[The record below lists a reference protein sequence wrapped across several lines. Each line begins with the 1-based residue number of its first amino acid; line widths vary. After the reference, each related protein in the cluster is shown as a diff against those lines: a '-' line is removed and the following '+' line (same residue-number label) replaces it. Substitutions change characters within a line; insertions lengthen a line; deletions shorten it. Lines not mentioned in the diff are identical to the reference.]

1 MNLKLAAISLFVRAD
16 EHFSLRFPPYL
27 LGRSRKALVAPP
39 ATAATNGIRSTSMN
53 MKFLLI
59 SAVLLLTTGCGLG
72 SLLSTSAPSPVTVP
86 ASTKV
91 SGIVMGGQQPVGGI
105 LLQLYT
111 VGTTGYGSVS
121 TPLGASFQ
129 TTAYGN
135 FNLPAYTCPGDAM
148 TYLVGT
154 GGQPIAAVG
163 STPAVTN
170 PNLALMVGL
179 GKCSTIAANFIDM
192 NEVTTVATV
201 WALSPFMTDATHI
214 GATTTNS
221 VGIVNAFAN
230 INKLTNTATGAV
242 SGPALPSGAVL
253 PTMEINTLADI
264 LEQCVNSGGSDGQPS
279 DGVTTGNG
287 CDKLFYLTGGS
298 SNTVSAAL
306 YIAQHPSTNVA
317 SLNKLRSASPVFQQ
331 PFDVNSPPLSWSIV
345 ITHSGGGLSNPQ
357 SIATDQQGNV
367 WVANAG
373 NSSVSEFNPLG
384 GAISTATGFTQNIS
398 VPYALA
404 IDQSG
409 NAWVAN
415 SGSNTITELTPL
427 GVSSTSHGDSTQLNA
442 PKGIAIDGSNN
453 VWVTNSGNSSV
464 SAFNSSGQPLSGS
477 PYTGSGITTPV
488 AIAINPK

>member
-1 MNLKLAAISLFVRAD
+1 
-16 EHFSLRFPPYL
+16 
-27 LGRSRKALVAPP
+27 
-39 ATAATNGIRSTSMN
+39 MN
-53 MKFLLI
+53 MKLLAV
-59 SAVLLLTTGCGLG
+59 SAVLSEVLLWTTGCGLATV
-72 SLLSTSAPSPVTVP
+72 SSTGTTSPVAVP

-105 LLQLYT
+105 SLQLYT
-111 VGTTGYGSVS
+111 VGTTGYGSTA

-129 TTAYGN
+129 TTPSGN

-170 PNLALMVGL
+170 PNLALVVGL
-179 GKCSTIAANFIDM
+179 GKCSTVGASFIDM

-214 GATTTNS
+214 GATTTNA
-221 VGIVNAFAN
+221 VGITNAFAN
-230 INKLTNTATGAV
+230 IDKMTNTATGAV

-264 LEQCVNSGGSDGQPS
+264 LAQCVNSSGSDGQAS
-279 DGVTTGNG
+279 NGTTTGNG
-287 CDKLFYLTGGS
+287 CDKLFYLTGGTT
-298 SNTVSAAL
+298 NTVAAAL

-317 SLNKLRSASPVFQQ
+317 SLLLLSTAPVFS
-331 PFDVNSPPLSWSIV
+331 PTLDVNSPPASLSIV

-357 SIATDQQGNV
+357 SIAMDRQGNV
-367 WVANAG
+367 WIANAG

-384 GAISTATGFTQNIS
+384 AAISTATGFTQNIS

-415 SGSNTITELTPL
+415 SGNNTITELIPL
-427 GVSSTSHGDSTQLNA
+427 GASSTSHGDSTQLNA
-442 PKGIAIDGSNN
+442 PRGIAIDGSGN

-464 SAFNSSGQPLSGS
+464 AAFNSSGQPLSGS
-477 PYTGSGITTPV
+477 PYTGSGITTPI